1 MSSENKT
8 LTPIWIVYADGARLP
23 WKYEGALKKIRVSDR
38 LGSIGTASLVFG
50 MSAPDFDNDDVFS
63 EGSEVSVHLGYK
75 DDVEEVFSGEV
86 TGFAPRFGEYGAP
99 QMEVQIETKLHRL
112 DKGIRTKA
120 FESKTTAQ
128 IIKEII
134 TNHNL
139 KAEVEEFG
147 PKHNY
152 TEQRNITD
160 YDYITQLACKY
171 GKAVWCQGNTV
182 YVKTEITPSDEDVV
196 LEWGKSIISARAK
209 TSMTK
214 QLSAA
219 TCTGWSIMD
228 CRGFAATATMKD
240 IPLKIGGG
248 YSWEDNSKGYDP
260 KKIEQITTEEIIDE
274 EDAAAVAK
282 AYIQNR
288 SFKFQSCDIKTQGNY
303 HIKPGNRLMVKY
315 IGKQSDGEYLIESV
329 EHTLDMQEGFIT
341 KCHLI
346 RNFCG
351 VTLRKNVSE
360 IDAEIVSSFYNETN
374 NKTYEEKI
382 IESPEQTETDVVSL
396 RTKDNNPR
404 IIKVELLD
412 DNNIGIFG
420 SEISN
425 YVNLPDKDI
434 FIDNDKIKGH
444 YQLNGRIKCKITFD
458 RKGAFDFY
466 VSLKNIDL
474 KTDYSSSELSRNNKY
489 KFSNENEY
497 KHYKTDSDGTK
508 IISAKDFYL
517 GQGGGNLFKFKAW
530 TTDENSCILSTS
542 SIRTWRRL
550 YYVEV
555 KMASLTTMASSLS
568 TAICEYA
575 KHYIDLKKI
584 GTESVSF
591 RKNIDVSDSS
601 SFITDVLSQCNK
613 AQYKNYSPYVVNVTY
628 TGHLAVKERKQ
639 FKTIIPLSSTSYIDY
654 ELRCL
659 SGNGRKYLWMNIDT
673 QNWFNSCT
681 LKING
686 NDYYI
691 PENKLT
697 PLATSPNLYS
707 KVRVDISHLSISLP
721 AIAELTLDINTVDR
735 MRAGLSFGGSHT
747 VALCTKAYWK
757 NIADA
762 NQNQVLIHELGH
774 QVGMVP
780 NGFSKSKLNK
790 GAYHYA
796 HTHVGD
802 HCYNGCS
809 SAENLKS
816 SLALRKSECV
826 MFGAT
831 NNKPNFCTDCG
842 RNVKKT
848 DLSEGVY

>member
-38 LGSIGTASLVFG
+38 LSSIGTASLVFG

-86 TGFAPRFGEYGAP
+86 TGFAPRFGEYGVS

-182 YVKTEITPSDEDVV
+182 YVKTEITPSDDDVI

-240 IPLKIGGG
+240 IPLKIGGE

-303 HIKPGNRLMVKY
+303 HIKPGNRLTVKY

-346 RNFCG
+346 RNFCEVSG
-351 VTLRKNVSE
+351 RSGTASE
-360 IDAEIVSSFYNETN
+360 IDRERADSQINGTQGENAAAASAGGSKAENQSDLENTSNEKNPTITNPHWENSDGQTITKALVGDEVTLCADVTDIADGATAKIKIVEKDDDGNDDDVTTLSAKVQNSKIECKWKVIYTEDDDDSNSQQE
-374 NKTYEEKI
+374 KEEKGYTLPEYAFTVECDGVKSE
-382 IESPEQTETDVVSL
+382 ESGQLDVMGWIKQQF
-396 RTKDNNPR
+396 KD
-404 IIKVELLD
+404 
-412 DNNIGIFG
+412 
-420 SEISN
+420 
-425 YVNLPDKDI
+425 
-434 FIDNDKIKGH
+434 KGTGEPIA
-444 YQLNGRIKCKITFD
+444 N
-458 RKGAFDFY
+458 A
-466 VSLKNIDL
+466 
-474 KTDYSSSELSRNNKY
+474 KY
-489 KFSNENEY
+489 TIY
-497 KHYKTDSDGTK
+497 LTDGTE
-508 IISAKDFYL
+508 INGI
-517 GQGGGNLFKFKAW
+517 
-530 TTDENSCILSTS
+530 TDDEG
-542 SIRTWRRL
+542 
-550 YYVEV
+550 YVEQ
-555 KMASLTTMASSLS
+555 
-568 TAICEYA
+568 IN
-575 KHYIDLKKI
+575 LKK
-584 GTESVSF
+584 G
-591 RKNIDVSDSS
+591 
-601 SFITDVLSQCNK
+601 
-613 AQYKNYSPYVVNVTY
+613 
-628 TGHLAVKERKQ
+628 
-639 FKTIIPLSSTSYIDY
+639 
-654 ELRCL
+654 
-659 SGNGRKYLWMNIDT
+659 KYLI
-673 QNWFNSCT
+673 
-681 LKING
+681 
-686 NDYYI
+686 
-691 PENKLT
+691 
-697 PLATSPNLYS
+697 
-707 KVRVDISHLSISLP
+707 
-721 AIAELTLDINTVDR
+721 
-735 MRAGLSFGGSHT
+735 
-747 VALCTKAYWK
+747 
-757 NIADA
+757 
-762 NQNQVLIHELGH
+762 VLGE
-774 QVGMVP
+774 
-780 NGFSKSKLNK
+780 
-790 GAYHYA
+790 
-796 HTHVGD
+796 
-802 HCYNGCS
+802 
-809 SAENLKS
+809 
-816 SLALRKSECV
+816 
-826 MFGAT
+826 
-831 NNKPNFCTDCG
+831 
-842 RNVKKT
+842 
-848 DLSEGVY
+848 